1 MIKALGVAIQGV
13 TRHVEGSSTEVVHH
27 RQDVLQSLSSL
38 MDDCSVC
45 VESSG
50 SQVTSFFG
58 GWGGRSHVTIRVDVT
73 ELEPEQELM
82 KGQI

>member
-1 MIKALGVAIQGV
+1 MSRVVVQKWYITGKMFCKAYPALWMTA
-13 TRHVEGSSTEVVHH
+13 
-27 RQDVLQSLSSL
+27 
-38 MDDCSVC
+38 VC